1 MSHVVHYRQLK
12 WGIPAAGAG
21 TLQAVE
27 MGHPC
32 CWCSA
37 IRTDLR
43 SPFWN
48 VKRSCDIQDWCGLLP
63 QYTIELQAIGWQW
76 QCPLA
81 LVFSASVYFKPTRSR
96 STAKYTSASFSGSAV
111 VFLAISVTYIS
122 IFRLHCA
129 TIKFDCEPVQIKPAV
144 TPELRIPVLEFEN
157 GCQLLFFLLQNTL
170 NFSILPLTIV
180 LKCC

>member
-1 MSHVVHYRQLK
+1 MWYTTGSWNGASLLLVRVHYRQLK
-12 WGIPAAGAG
+12 WGIPAAGA
-21 TLQAVE
+21 ARFE
-27 MGHPC
+27 RIHD
-32 CWCSA
+32 
-37 IRTDLR
+37 R
-43 SPFWN
+43 PFWN
-48 VKRSCDIQDWCGLLP
+48 AKRSCDIQDWCGLLP

-144 TPELRIPVLEFEN
+144 TPELRIPVL
-157 GCQLLFFLLQNTL
+157 Q
-170 NFSILPLTIV
+170 P
-180 LKCC
+180 

>member
-1 MSHVVHYRQLK
+1 MLYIRVQVNNVTPKVLVIELAPVFTHVTC
-12 WGIPAAGAG
+12 G

-32 CWCSA
+32 CWCGYTTGSWNGA
-37 IRTDLR
+37 SLLLVQRDSNGSTIDPFETWREVVISRTGVD
-43 SPFWN
+43 
-48 VKRSCDIQDWCGLLP
+48 VCGLLP

-122 IFRLHCA
+122 IFRLHCV

-144 TPELRIPVLEFEN
+144 TPELRIPVL
-157 GCQLLFFLLQNTL
+157 Q
-170 NFSILPLTIV
+170 P
-180 LKCC
+180 